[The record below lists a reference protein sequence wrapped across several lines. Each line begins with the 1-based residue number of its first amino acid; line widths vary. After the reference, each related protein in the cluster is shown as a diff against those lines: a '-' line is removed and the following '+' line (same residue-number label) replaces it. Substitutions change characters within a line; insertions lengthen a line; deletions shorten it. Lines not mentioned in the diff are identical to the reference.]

1 MSELAGRRA
10 AFVAASG
17 QRCELKPGTVVTFGR
32 HEDCDLHIGIGDDWV
47 SRRVGQV
54 RMDATGAVTVALTRS
69 KHVLRVVTPSQ
80 SERVLEPRPAG
91 AVQEQLRLVWE
102 HAVLLVPGEGNIT
115 YRVFVVTGE
124 PTGGDMKPPDDEPAI
139 RPTVTPHSRL
149 SEDERLLLTALA
161 EPLLRFGQVAEPAS
175 YAMIAGRLDGY
186 LPSRASKPLTAR
198 MVRRYLDELFDR
210 LTMTERVPGL
220 DPDEGG
226 ELRDE
231 PEVLLSRVRRLAV
244 WAVTHGVTTQA
255 DLELLP

>member
-1 MSELAGRRA
+1 
-10 AFVAASG
+10 
-17 QRCELKPGTVVTFGR
+17 
-32 HEDCDLHIGIGDDWV
+32 
-47 SRRVGQV
+47 
-54 RMDATGAVTVALTRS
+54 
-69 KHVLRVVTPSQ
+69 VLRVVTPSQ
-80 SERVLEPRPAG
+80 GERVLEPRPAG

-102 HAVLLVPGEGNIT
+102 HAVLLVPGKGNIA

-124 PTGGDMKPPDDEPAI
+124 PAGGDMKPPDDEPAI